1 MRAPAA
7 ALLCSLC
14 VACAHGPAPA
24 EDPARLPALDLPAVG
39 PEPFAP
45 GDLEGKVV
53 LVSFFATWCFPCLS
67 DLPTLQA
74 LQREHGAQ
82 GLQVVAIGVDREGRK
97 VLEPFAY
104 SYKPPF
110 PVLVADE
117 SLRTGQTRFGAV
129 QAVPQGMLFGR
140 DGRLVSAWRGPLS
153 AEVLA
158 GEVRRLLQR

>member
-1 MRAPAA
+1 MRALAA
-7 ALLCSLC
+7 AWVGSLC
-14 VACAHGPAPA
+14 VSCAHGPPPE
-24 EDPARLPALDLPAVG
+24 EDPARLPALGLPAVG
-39 PEPFAP
+39 PEPFTP
-45 GDLEGKVV
+45 GQLEGKVV

-67 DLPTLQA
+67 ELPTLEA
-74 LQREHGAQ
+74 LQRAHGER

-104 SYKPPF
+104 GYKPPF

-117 SLRTGQTRFGAV
+117 ALRTGQSRFGAV

-153 AEVLA
+153 AELLEA
-158 GEVRRLLQR
+158 EVRRLLQR